1 MFDSGIATLRA
12 VGARSE
18 IDVVEQP
25 WPVVFDALLQ
35 SLPTMGFR
43 ITGVEPHRGRIEAE
57 TRNTRFVVAVGA
69 VDAITTEWV
78 ATAELKLGLLRERHD
93 AHFGAMREAL
103 DTYLGAY
110 YR

>member
-1 MFDSGIATLRA
+1 M
-12 VGARSE
+12 GARSE
-18 IDVVEQP
+18 LEVVDQP

-35 SLPTMGFR
+35 SLPTKGFR
-43 ITGVEPHRGRIEAE
+43 ITAVDPSRGRIEAE
-57 TRNTRFVVAVGA
+57 TRNTRFAVAVGA

-78 ATAELKLGLLRERHD
+78 ATAELKLGLLPDRHD
-93 AHFGAMREAL
+93 QHFAAMRDAL